1 MEDRYK
7 DICYKTSYLKQ
18 VIFRIDFPEPIVN
31 ERIFRADVDAVVK
44 QYFPIPGKDVIK
56 YINEVSVAADAQTG
70 NVSGHTKRMEGIE
83 RTYSDS
89 AQLNKVVFSNEAII
103 FTYNRYESFEKLYEA
118 VTSIL
123 RQLWINNK
131 LLVVRCGLRYVN
143 LYNLLPNDG
152 KVTKAMFSTKLGKVM
167 IPSLVDTIP
176 ELQPIRSMI
185 TTEYVCDD
193 IKVMYRAG
201 EYNQFY
207 PMPISKDDFA
217 LDIDC
222 FTNTGMESAEDISAF
237 VKKAHSLEQYLFEQ
251 SINDKMRGV
260 MNNG

>member
-7 DICYKTSYLKQ
+7 DICYKTSNLKQ

-56 YINEVSVAADAQTG
+56 FINEVSVAADAQTG

-123 RQLWINNK
+123 RQLWVNNK

-176 ELQPIRSMI
+176 
-185 TTEYVCDD
+185 
-193 IKVMYRAG
+193 
-201 EYNQFY
+201 
-207 PMPISKDDFA
+207 
-217 LDIDC
+217 
-222 FTNTGMESAEDISAF
+222 
-237 VKKAHSLEQYLFEQ
+237 
-251 SINDKMRGV
+251 
-260 MNNG
+260 